1 MKKLNFSWIFGG
13 GVTQGL
19 GFTLAE
25 VLITLGI
32 IGVVAALTM
41 PSLIAKH
48 RIAGLEA
55 GFKKMD
61 STIDQAILMA
71 KTDLGM
77 DDFAKAASA
86 DGIYNYKYYEA
97 EFFKYLPPM
106 LELKNKDLTKYH
118 SMNFSN
124 TARSSVVNGFFASP
138 PYILRDGSRIYFT
151 VNSWNMYICFDTN
164 GLKGP
169 NRLGYD
175 VFLKVTTTDKKLTS
189 YNNVPESC
197 SFTSTDTENGFGC
210 YYFARTNTAPDG
222 SGRGYWKSLKW

>member
-1 MKKLNFSWIFGG
+1 M
-13 GVTQGL
+13 
-19 GFTLAE
+19 AE

-32 IGVVAALTM
+32 IGIVSALTI
-41 PSLIAKH
+41 PALITKH
-48 RIAGLEA
+48 RISALEA

-71 KTDLGM
+71 KTDLGI
-77 DDFAKAASA
+77 DDFAKTAST
-86 DGIYNYKYYEA
+86 DGLSNYKYYEA

-124 TARSSVVNGFFASP
+124 TANSSIVNGFFASP

-151 VNSWNMYICFDTN
+151 VNSWKMYICFDTN

-197 SFTSTDTENGFGC
+197 SFTSTSTENGFGC
-210 YYFARTNTAPDG
+210 YYFARSNTAPDG
-222 SGRGYWKSLKW
+222 SGLGYWKSLKW